1 MSTEREREEEART
14 GVSEKEKVCARVCE
28 RTMAIW
34 NGGASPNLRLQYR
47 GAHPENGFAS
57 SPPMMDG
64 SLMAPRKRSSFGLQQ
79 ISEFFNRHQ
88 HRAAIK
94 TISPRQENR
103 L

>member
-1 MSTEREREEEART
+1 MRACVCVRERDRESSISCEHTKGTERKKKLEQ
-14 GVSEKEKVCARVCE
+14 VCLKKRKCVHVCE
-28 RTMAIW
+28 RTI
-34 NGGASPNLRLQYR
+34 
-47 GAHPENGFAS
+47 GFAS
-57 SPPMMDG
+57 FPMMDG

-88 HRAAIK
+88 HRTAIK